1 MNNTNNTQK
10 LFLKNFNFS
19 KIQHLEEKKTYKK
32 GIIYLIVFLSVFL
45 NIKTFANIIPNRGS
59 SSEFCKA
66 STPKEGY
73 YNKNFEDH
81 RSNKTEFTKTNELLP
96 IIKLGF
102 EYTNTENLRLHHQ
115 IAISFQATNSFD
127 YEKGYDA
134 ESFIDNETD
143 IYWKFKDDHRKY
155 VITGVQEIS
164 DDLEVPLEI
173 TMGYSGQVD
182 LMVDKIQNISRE
194 IYIKDK
200 LTGVSYN
207 IKDGKI
213 NLTLDKGVCSNRFVL
228 AFRESISN
236 TLKLENNTLIN
247 ETTIYA
253 DNQNKNIVISKN
265 QEITI
270 QKIELFNILGK
281 KTSLWNITE
290 QKNSY
295 KLAIKNQIPIG
306 LYIVKMYSNKGTLSK
321 KVVIE

>member
-19 KIQHLEEKKTYKK
+19 KIQHLKEKKTYKK

-45 NIKTFANIIPNRGS
+45 NIKTFANIIPNRES
-59 SSEFCKA
+59 SSELSKA
-66 STPKEGY
+66 PTPKEAFY
-73 YNKNFEDH
+73 
-81 RSNKTEFTKTNELLP
+81 NKTELTKTNELLP

-200 LTGVSYN
+200 LTGVSHN

-213 NLTLDKGVCSNRFVL
+213 NLTLDKGVCSNRFFL
-228 AFRESISN
+228 AFKESTSN

-295 KLAIKNQIPIG
+295 KLAIKNQIPKG
-306 LYIVKMYSNKGTLSK
+306 LYIIKMYSNKGTLSK

>member
-1 MNNTNNTQK
+1 MNNTKNTEK

-19 KIQHLEEKKTYKK
+19 KNQHLKEKKTYTK

-59 SSEFCKA
+59 SSELCKNPI
-66 STPKEGY
+66 PKEAS
-73 YNKNFEDH
+73 YNKTFEDQ
-81 RSNKTEFTKTNELLP
+81 RSNKTELLP

-127 YEKGYDA
+127 YEKGYDS

-200 LTGVSYN
+200 LTGDSYN

-228 AFRESISN
+228 AFKESTSN
-236 TLKLENNTLIN
+236 TLKLENNTLIT
-247 ETTIYA
+247 ETSIYA

-265 QEITI
+265 EEITI

-295 KLAIKNQIPIG
+295 KLAIKNQIPTG
-306 LYIVKMYSNKGTLSK
+306 LYIVKMYSNKGTISK